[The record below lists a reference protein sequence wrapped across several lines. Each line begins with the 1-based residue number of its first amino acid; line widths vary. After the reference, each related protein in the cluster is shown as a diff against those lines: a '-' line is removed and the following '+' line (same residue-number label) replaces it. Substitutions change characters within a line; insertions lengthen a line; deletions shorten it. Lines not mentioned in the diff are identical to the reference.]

1 MPNQTTTV
9 QNKAFQVLTELDKPV
24 KDYFFCLKEIQALHN
39 AVIHFIGNE
48 SNPQFKKEIQTVH
61 AVLHGSLQII
71 SPWIVQLDE
80 QTNAI
85 MGIEEKDD
93 PTTLIYAI
101 YNDFQKLD
109 VDVQHLAN
117 LAKIANEE
125 ILQINPAHFNTA
137 SAEISLIQLMV
148 SAIQRMT
155 IQLQS
160 DIFAECDVLGQL
172 YPTIFKVEV

>member
-1 MPNQTTTV
+1 M
-9 QNKAFQVLTELDKPV
+9 
-24 KDYFFCLKEIQALHN
+24 
-39 AVIHFIGNE
+39 
-48 SNPQFKKEIQTVH
+48 
-61 AVLHGSLQII
+61 HGSLQII

-85 MGIEEKDD
+85 MGIEETED

-101 YNDFQKLD
+101 YSDFQKLD

-137 SAEISLIQLMV
+137 GVEISVIQLLV